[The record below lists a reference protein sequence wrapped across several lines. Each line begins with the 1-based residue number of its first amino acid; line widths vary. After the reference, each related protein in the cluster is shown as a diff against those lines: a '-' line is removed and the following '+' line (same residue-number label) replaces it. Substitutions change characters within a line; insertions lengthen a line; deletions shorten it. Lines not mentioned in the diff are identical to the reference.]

1 MIITKKAILLC
12 VFVSFFFVSCIN
24 TTIKNEAAHIAT
36 STATLPVSQSA
47 IATETSS
54 PTLPPTAFPTLPTI
68 PPEDAYALLLEMLNE
83 NTTCELPCWL
93 NITPGIS
100 THADAYLKWAGFLT
114 LLGTTKTEPRDFSY
128 YFKYSENDEDFS
140 IITTNYLQPTNET
153 IDSMYITTQTLGP
166 IENGIRN
173 YVYDSTVYK
182 RILNNYLLSSVLTKY
197 GEPDQVLLSMD
208 ITYLEEPSPDTF
220 NVWLFYPSRGAI
232 INYEGEAIIENKI
245 IKGCPSNTFVTLWLS
260 APGSNNLHPET
271 LDKEIW
277 SSSSQYYKS
286 TEDAF
291 GISQEEFYLK
301 NKETNNE
308 CFLSPLDIWLQ

>member
-1 MIITKKAILLC
+1 MVYVL
-12 VFVSFFFVSCIN
+12 FFFTSCIN
-24 TTIKNEAAHIAT
+24 TTIKDESTQIAT
-36 STATLPVSQSA
+36 STATLPAPQSA
-47 IATETSS
+47 TATETSS

-93 NITPGIS
+93 DITPGVS
-100 THADAYLKWAGFLT
+100 THTDAYLTWTNFLT
-114 LLGTTKTEPRDFSY
+114 LLGTTKTDPRDFSY
-128 YFKYSENDEDFS
+128 YFKYSENNEDFS
-140 IITTNYLQPTNET
+140 IITHNYLQPTNDT
-153 IDSMYITTQTLGP
+153 IDSMYITTQTLRTLEDGS
-166 IENGIRN
+166 RL
-173 YVYDSTVYK
+173 YVYDSAVFK
-182 RILNNYLLSSVLTKY
+182 KILNKYLLSSVLTEY
-197 GEPDQVLLSMD
+197 GQPDRILISMD
-208 ITYLEEPSPDTF
+208 IGVAEDTSPSTF
-220 NVWLFYPSRGAI
+220 NIWLFYLSRGSV
-232 INYEGEAIIENKI
+232 INYEGEAIKQDSS

-286 TEDAF
+286 TEEAF

-301 NKETNNE
+301 NKETNSE